1 MHCHWLPGFAAA
13 ACEPGRVHLD
23 GAAASAAIPAKLWLR
38 ARPEAK
44 CRRLRAPPHLLPL
57 QRSAQ
62 RRGNQLR
69 RRGRYDA
76 DRIRQL
82 KDSAKALYVSGSGT
96 LVRALI
102 RDGLVDDL
110 HLFMYPVTRA
120 GGPRLFED
128 GVGPAKWAR
137 PGGRLYDNGV
147 VYLHLTPA

>member
-1 MHCHWLPGFAAA
+1 M
-13 ACEPGRVHLD
+13 
-23 GAAASAAIPAKLWLR
+23 
-38 ARPEAK
+38 
-44 CRRLRAPPHLLPL
+44 
-57 QRSAQ
+57 AQ
-62 RRGNQLR
+62 LGDPQ
-69 RRGRYDA
+69 GPYDA

-128 GVGPAKWAR
+128 EESGPRSGPRQAS
-137 PGGRLYDNGV
+137 RLYGNGV
-147 VYLHLTPA
+147 VYLHLARPSRSRR